1 MTLFPYTTLFRSMIR
16 GGIKPCAVS
25 YRFLLLGYVNDG
37 NIDDVMNI
45 LDRMHLNHVA
55 PDLSTY
61 TSLLKAYAKKRKV
74 DTTMSVLNRMKQEGV
89 KPDFAASAPI
99 LELLLKM
106 GRDEDAR
113 DLMEQ
118 TSGKTND

>member
-1 MTLFPYTTLFRSMIR
+1 M
-16 GGIKPCAVS
+16 K
-25 YRFLLLGYVNDG
+25 
-37 NIDDVMNI
+37 I

-55 PDLSTY
+55 SDLSTY
-61 TSLLKAYAKKRKV
+61 TSLLKAFAKKRKV
-74 DTTMSVLNRMKQEGV
+74 DQAMSVLNKMKQEGV

-118 TSGKTND
+118 TSGKTSYWCAKSVEDGFLECR